1 MRIVT
6 TKNDSNHNFCMSAG
20 FFGQRKFKTQSFSQV
35 IKCLLFQILPN
46 IHMGVNSMQRYGI
59 SKRADN
65 FEDLENVWKDLG
77 FQVGYA

>member
-1 MRIVT
+1 MRFVT
-6 TKNDSNHNFCMSAG
+6 TENDSNHNFCMSAG
-20 FFGQRKFKTQSFSQV
+20 PFRQRKFKNPCSQV
-35 IKCLLFQILPN
+35 IKCSLFQILPN